1 VILTRHTLDHIEV
14 RADARELLG
23 LAVPYGQ
30 PTQIGSYI
38 ESFARGAFAGIDAGS
53 VPLTAAHPRDGAEL
67 PIGVSAELRESE
79 AGLHGTWR
87 VSRTQLGDGILAL
100 ASDGVPLGLSI
111 GFIAELD
118 QWNRDRTRV
127 VRQRASLDHISVV
140 RSPAYAR
147 ARVAAVRSHPEHAP
161 LLHLARLHR

>member
-30 PTQIGSYI
+30 PTEIGSYI
-38 ESFARGAFAGIDAGS
+38 ESLARGAFAGIDAGS

-79 AGLHGTWR
+79 AGLHGTGESAAPSWVMRSSRWPAMACHWVVHR
-87 VSRTQLGDGILAL
+87 V
-100 ASDGVPLGLSI
+100 
-111 GFIAELD
+111 
-118 QWNRDRTRV
+118 
-127 VRQRASLDHISVV
+127 
-140 RSPAYAR
+140 
-147 ARVAAVRSHPEHAP
+147 HPGAGPVEP
-161 LLHLARLHR
+161 